1 MTTFKEVSEERYDEM
16 LGCLPPVAW
25 VGKGFLVGEPWDHN
39 EAGQPR
45 FAPFISLNGKFYEGD
60 HPITVTIEEPMRGSL
75 GERAL
80 HASMSDASSAS
91 LTMRGGGIALDLWN
105 ALRSKASVWAS

>member
-1 MTTFKEVSEERYDEM
+1 MVRYVTEGEEAMTTFKEVSEERYDEM

-60 HPITVTIEEPMRGSL
+60 HPITVAEWRTLDPYAAVRGEL
-75 GERAL
+75 V
-80 HASMSDASSAS
+80 
-91 LTMRGGGIALDLWN
+91 RG
-105 ALRSKASVWAS
+105 